1 MEIVTQPRE
10 DGVEVKVRGRLDN
23 YWAEHLQ
30 RNLEEAV
37 RGGAHVIWLNLA
49 EVFYLSSAGVGLL
62 VKFHKQLKAIGGTLQ
77 ITNPSE
83 HVKMVVELCRLSPI
97 LLSEKSVEV
106 APVTHTVETRRFTVS
121 GTAFELT
128 ECLTAKALS
137 CEVLGDPEL
146 LRGCRFRAEHC
157 RKVKFSDASFGLGL
171 GAFGNGFE
179 DLKERFGEFLAV
191 GGAAAYLPTDG
202 TNVADFMVS
211 SGDLV
216 PEVNVLYGLRCEG
229 GFTKS
234 LRFESESV
242 ANPVS
247 LAELTRVGLET
258 TGAPTI
264 GIAIVAESAG
274 LVGAALRRS
283 PAEADG
289 NEAAPFRYPEV
300 RRWLSFSTERL
311 YTRSLVLVAGVAAA
325 SECNALSALLRPLV
339 KEGPPLGHFHAA
351 AFSFRPLQKGQID
364 LKTTVAALFET
375 ESLQGVLHLLSD
387 FREGAGPQQSEFV
400 RGACWVAE
408 ISGIQ

>member
-30 RNLEEAV
+30 RSLEEAV

-62 VKFHKQLKAIGGTLQ
+62 VKFHKQLKEIGGMLQ

-97 LLSEKSVEV
+97 LLSGRSAEV
-106 APVTHTVETRRFTVS
+106 APVTQGVETRRFTVS
-121 GTAFELT
+121 GTVFEVA
-128 ECLTAKALS
+128 EGLTAETLS

-146 LRGCRFRAEHC
+146 LRGCRFRSEHC
-157 RKVKFSDASFGLGL
+157 RRVKFSDGNFGLGL

-179 DLKERFGEFLAV
+179 DVKERFGEFLAV

-229 GFTKS
+229 AFRKL
-234 LRFESESV
+234 LRFESEGT

-258 TGAPTI
+258 VGAPTI
-264 GIAIVAESAG
+264 GIVIVAESAG

-283 PAEADG
+283 PAEAEG
-289 NEAAPFRYPEV
+289 SEVAPFHYPEV

-325 SECNALSALLRPLV
+325 SECKTVSALLRPLG
-339 KEGPPLGHFHAA
+339 KEGPVLGHFHAA
-351 AFSFRPLQKGQID
+351 AFSYRPLQKGQID
-364 LKTTVAALFET
+364 LKTTVATLFET

-387 FREGAGPQQSEFV
+387 FRQGAGPQQSEFV
-400 RGACWVAE
+400 RGACWASE
-408 ISGIQ
+408 ISGI

>member
-1 MEIVTQPRE
+1 
-10 DGVEVKVRGRLDN
+10 
-23 YWAEHLQ
+23 
-30 RNLEEAV
+30 
-37 RGGAHVIWLNLA
+37 
-49 EVFYLSSAGVGLL
+49 
-62 VKFHKQLKAIGGTLQ
+62 
-77 ITNPSE
+77 
-83 HVKMVVELCRLSPI
+83 
-97 LLSEKSVEV
+97 
-106 APVTHTVETRRFTVS
+106 
-121 GTAFELT
+121 
-128 ECLTAKALS
+128 
-137 CEVLGDPEL
+137 
-146 LRGCRFRAEHC
+146 
-157 RKVKFSDASFGLGL
+157 
-171 GAFGNGFE
+171 
-179 DLKERFGEFLAV
+179 
-191 GGAAAYLPTDG
+191 
-202 TNVADFMVS
+202 MVS

-229 GFTKS
+229 GFTKL
-234 LRFESESV
+234 LRFESESL

-300 RRWLSFSTERL
+300 RGWLSFSTERL

-325 SECNALSALLRPLV
+325 SECKGLSALLRPLV